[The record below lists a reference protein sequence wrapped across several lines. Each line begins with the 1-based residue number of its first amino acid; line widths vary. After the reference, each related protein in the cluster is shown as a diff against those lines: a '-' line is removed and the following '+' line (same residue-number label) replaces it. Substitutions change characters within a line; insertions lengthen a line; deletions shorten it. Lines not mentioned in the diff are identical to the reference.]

1 MIYKDFK
8 TTGKCRLFVAKDKE
22 AFSPNLCSL
31 ATVKSDPMAKIL
43 SDECDHKYIK
53 IIIIIFT
60 LFKLR
65 SVITSLFTPYY
76 FRRLKLKRNY

>member
-1 MIYKDFK
+1 MSPFRRQGQGGISMFQSM
-8 TTGKCRLFVAKDKE
+8 FQI
-22 AFSPNLCSL
+22 PNLCSL

-53 IIIIIFT
+53 IIIIIFR